1 MLCKSII
8 YAKYFFIFLFAF
20 LFNTY
25 VLEAKEEKEGGF
37 SVSELMFHH
46 IKDSHDWHIADIPSG
61 KNPDGTTHY
70 TPIAIHLPW
79 FLYSKEK
86 GLDIFFLHG
95 HTEEEQ
101 VQSAQA
107 KGYKYHHGEI
117 HETLNGVPVWD
128 FSITKTSL
136 QMLIVAVLLIFLFSR
151 AAERYQN
158 EPLPKGFASFM
169 EPIIVFVRD
178 EVVKPNLGKHT
189 EKFLPYMLSL
199 FFFIWFCNLFGLTP
213 LNSNIAGN
221 ISVTA
226 ALAILTFL
234 IVNFNGTKDYW
245 EHIFWYP
252 GVALPVKLIMLPV
265 ELVGIFTKPF
275 ALMVRLFA
283 NISAGHFMVLGLIS
297 LIFVLGKE
305 GQNVGGAFGIVP
317 LSIFFSLFILTLEL
331 LVAIVQAYVFTLL
344 TCVFLGGA
352 LEEHHHEEVHH

>member
-1 MLCKSII
+1 MFCKSIT
-8 YAKYFFIFLFAF
+8 YTKYILIILLTFFLNFPK
-20 LFNTY
+20 
-25 VLEAKEEKEGGF
+25 LEAKEEKEGSF

-61 KNPDGTTHY
+61 TNPDGSTHY
-70 TPIAIHLPW
+70 IPIAIHLPW
-79 FLYSKEK
+79 ILYSSEK

-95 HTEEEQ
+95 HSEEEQ
-101 VQSAQA
+101 AKSAEE

-117 HETLNGVPVWD
+117 HETQSGVHVWD

-136 QMLIVAVLLIFLFSR
+136 QMLIVAILLIFLFHQ
-151 AAERYQN
+151 AAKRYQT
-158 EPLPKGFASFM
+158 EALPKGFASFM

-178 EVVKPNLGKHT
+178 EVVKPNLGKYS
-189 EKFLPYMLSL
+189 ERFLPYMLSL

-234 IVNFNGTKDYW
+234 IVNFNGKKDYW
-245 EHIFWYP
+245 MHIFWYP
-252 GVALPVKLIMLPV
+252 GVALPVKFIMLPV
-265 ELVGIFTKPF
+265 EIVGVFTRPF
-275 ALMVRLFA
+275 ALMMRLFA

-297 LIFVLGKE
+297 LIFVFSKGTNLAAGLGI
-305 GQNVGGAFGIVP
+305 AP

-344 TCVFLGGA
+344 TCVFLGSA
-352 LEEHHHEEVHH
+352 LEEHHHEEAHH

>member
-1 MLCKSII
+1 MFCKSIN
-8 YAKYFFIFLFAF
+8 YTKYFFIILLSFFF
-20 LFNTY
+20 GNSI
-25 VLEAKEEKEGGF
+25 LEAKEEEKRDF

-61 KNPDGTTHY
+61 TNPDGTTHY
-70 TPIAIHLPW
+70 ASIGLHLPW
-79 FLYSKEK
+79 VLYSSEK
-86 GLDIFFLHG
+86 GFDFFFLEG
-95 HTEEEQ
+95 HSEEEQ
-101 VQSAQA
+101 AKSAEK

-117 HETLNGVPVWD
+117 HETVNGSHVLD
-128 FSITKTSL
+128 ISITKTSL
-136 QMLIVAVLLIFLFSR
+136 QMLIVAVLLIFLFNR
-151 AAERYQN
+151 AAKRYQN
-158 EPLPKGFASFM
+158 EALPKGFASFM

-178 EVVKPNLGKHT
+178 EVVKPNLSKHSD
-189 EKFLPYMLSL
+189 KFLPYMLSI
-199 FFFIWFCNLFGLTP
+199 FFFIWFCNLLGLTP

-245 EHIFWYP
+245 GHIFWYP
-252 GVALPVKLIMLPV
+252 GVSLPVKFIMLPV

-275 ALMVRLFA
+275 ALMMRLFA

-297 LIFVLGKE
+297 LIFVFSKGTSLGA
-305 GQNVGGAFGIVP
+305 GLGIAP

-344 TCVFLGGA
+344 TCVFLGAA